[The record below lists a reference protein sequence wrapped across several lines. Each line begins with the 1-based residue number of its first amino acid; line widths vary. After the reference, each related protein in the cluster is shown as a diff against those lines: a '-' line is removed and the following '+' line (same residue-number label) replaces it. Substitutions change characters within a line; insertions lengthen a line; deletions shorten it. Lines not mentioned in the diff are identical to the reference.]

1 MRVQPVCHDTLPWLI
16 SFSLGGYM
24 ARDDWFRNTDWDSA
38 IEAALFDK
46 LSRARDKRQYLRIQ
60 ASTLARGR
68 PQVALRLLD
77 KYFDLGDHFDHAQAH
92 VDRASAYLA
101 LGGVDRAIAAYEAGL
116 AREEQY
122 PNLLTQASL
131 DLPFLI
137 ASLRITSR
145 YQQALGLLERHRS
158 RLAFPVDY
166 FRWYAAHALILLAQG
181 STSLARAHAQVALQ
195 AAAKEHSGFRYHP
208 SLGLV
213 GSQYDDIREQLSTAA
228 A

>member
-1 MRVQPVCHDTLPWLI
+1 MA
-16 SFSLGGYM
+16 SFSIGITDI
-24 ARDDWFRNTDWDSA
+24 ARCAKSN
-38 IEAALFDK
+38 AAFFDK
-46 LSRARDKRQYLRIQ
+46 LSRARGKRQYLRIQ
-60 ASTLARGR
+60 ASTLASGH
-68 PQVALRLLD
+68 PEVALRLLN
-77 KYFDLGDHFDHAQAH
+77 KYFELGDHFDHAQAH

-101 LGGVDRAIAAYEAGL
+101 LGDVDRAIGAYEAAL

-137 ASLRITSR
+137 ASLRVTSR
-145 YQQALGLLERHRS
+145 YQQALSLLEQHRP

-181 STSLARAHAQVALQ
+181 STSRAREHAQLALD
-195 AAAKEHSGFRYHP
+195 AAGKEHSGFRYHP
-208 SLGLV
+208 SVGLV
-213 GSQYDDIREQLSTAA
+213 GSQYDDIRKQLSTAA